1 MLLNILSLAGFRAL
15 GDRLREQSHE
25 LAIAVRGGKRG
36 FGQSARVF
44 RVSKSGGGGRAAG
57 GKAGGEEGED
67 QLVAGEARVGT
78 ELLLGA
84 DFVRWLAFV
93 ADDLLSERRAR
104 GLSSARAFSRRG
116 RRDDM
121 R

>member
-1 MLLNILSLAGFRAL
+1 MQRPSP
-15 GDRLREQSHE
+15 
-25 LAIAVRGGKRG
+25 
-36 FGQSARVF
+36 
-44 RVSKSGGGGRAAG
+44 GGG
-57 GKAGGEEGED
+57 GGEEGED